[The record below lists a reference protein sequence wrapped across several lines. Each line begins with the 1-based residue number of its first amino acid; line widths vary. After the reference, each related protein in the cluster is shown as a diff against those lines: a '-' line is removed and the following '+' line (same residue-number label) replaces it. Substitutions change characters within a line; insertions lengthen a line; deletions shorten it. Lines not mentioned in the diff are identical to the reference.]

1 MYSSSSSSWL
11 SCTLYRAKLEQTAPS
26 GQLTASE
33 QLQPLYEMKSKLM
46 DMAAKIDQLHV
57 SDHH

>member
-1 MYSSSSSSWL
+1 MV

-33 QLQPLYEMKSKLM
+33 QLQPVYEMKSKLM